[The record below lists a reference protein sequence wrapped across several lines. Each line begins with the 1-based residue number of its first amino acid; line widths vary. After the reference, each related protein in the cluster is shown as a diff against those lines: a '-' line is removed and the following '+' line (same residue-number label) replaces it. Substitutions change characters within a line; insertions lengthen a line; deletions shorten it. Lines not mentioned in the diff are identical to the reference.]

1 MPQRTQTQHA
11 GPGQAMRT
19 VAFSLSVLLAAL
31 EVIAIHSALQGRVA
45 SGALQGVVVLGIVLY
60 ALTTRVQPPSARRH
74 FLAQIALLIAA
85 VAMAAVPLLHARL
98 APAQAA
104 SGPILQTAAF
114 LGFQLGWAVTFW
126 LSAARGQSHQNRF
139 IPAAIGT
146 VLLVGGGLVTT
157 TGALAGAEEEEL
169 DPDPGRVV
177 REMFVT
183 QDDLGPTVESRRAG
197 EDSGSAFAH
206 FHTGGQ
212 PLRGLA
218 VSVREWFGQERI
230 DGEIAGIFE
239 GEPVPEG
246 AHLLQAKPGYVVSD
260 VEVQADEYINALRVQ
275 FAPFE
280 DGFVSPLDRYWSP
293 WVGGYVRHGF
303 ATRLVEATAVKI
315 IGLRATSGLVLNS
328 LSLLIDAR

>member
-1 MPQRTQTQHA
+1 
-11 GPGQAMRT
+11 MRT
-19 VAFSLSVLLAAL
+19 VAFALSVPLAAL
-31 EVIAIHSALQGRVA
+31 EVITIHSALQGRVA
-45 SGALQGVVVLGIVLY
+45 SGALQGVVVFGIVVY
-60 ALTTRVQPPSARRH
+60 ALASRVRLPSAQRR
-74 FLAQIALLIAA
+74 FQAQIALLIST
-85 VAMAAVPLLHARL
+85 VAMGAVVLLHARL
-98 APAQAA
+98 VSAQGA

-126 LSAARGQSHQNRF
+126 LSAARGQAHQNRF

-157 TGALAGAEEEEL
+157 TGSLAGAEEE
-169 DPDPGRVV
+169 DVDFDPGRVV

-183 QDDLGPTVESRRAG
+183 PEDLGPAVESRRAG

-293 WVGGYVRHGF
+293 WVGGHVRHGF
-303 ATRLVEATAVKI
+303 ATRLVESTAVKI
-315 IGLRATSGLVLNS
+315 IGLRASSGLVLNS